1 MLSIIGLVLVAL
13 FKGDED
19 VYPWIVMLGLFELVV
34 EIGIFAAVFGG

>member
-19 VYPWIVMLGLFELVV
+19 AYQWIVVLGLFELVV
-34 EIGIFAAVFGG
+34 DIGICAAVFGG